1 MKKLLIVLCVAL
13 PLLAGCTANN
23 STAAAPAPQV
33 IEVSSQ
39 KPLPPPVDSTK
50 PDASKTPFV
59 AAVSSIS
66 VANLYEYFG
75 RDDVFYI
82 DLRDFADYQK
92 KHLRNFECI
101 PYFAYI
107 FNAEAHTDPSKVQL
121 YGGTVDAPV
130 AAYEE
135 SDELLE
141 VLFPKDKTLFLMCQ
155 SGGRVAQ
162 CMTLLN
168 AKGYDMS
175 KIYNVGG
182 MGQYTANE
190 YKPYVVDAAEFG
202 VNATYSL
209 NDVTRAK

>member
-1 MKKLLIVLCVAL
+1 MKKILIALCVVL
-13 PLLAGCTANN
+13 PLLASCAGNN
-23 STAAAPAPQV
+23 AAPQV
-33 IEVSSQ
+33 VEVSSQ
-39 KPLPPPVDSTK
+39 KPLPAPVDSTK
-50 PDASKTPFV
+50 PDAQKTPF
-59 AAVSSIS
+59 AASVSSIG

-82 DLRDFADYQK
+82 DLRDFGDYQK

-107 FNAEAHTDPSKVQL
+107 FNAEAHTDPAKVQL
-121 YGGTVDAPV
+121 YGGTVAEPI

-135 SDELLE
+135 SDDLLE
-141 VLFPKDKTLFLMCQ
+141 VLFPKDKILFLMCQ

-162 CMTLLN
+162 CMTLLS

-182 MGQYTANE
+182 MGQYTAAE
-190 YKPYVVDAAEFG
+190 YKDYTVDAAEF
-202 VNATYSL
+202 VVDAKYSFT
-209 NDVTRAK
+209 DVKRAK